1 MYIDD
6 IDQTLFLSKN
16 YLNEDTSLIFTF
28 VFRQKYS
35 VQWEEPF
42 VLIYDLLFENKTYF
56 RDLVSLFKDSV
67 YLISEKHSTLMIVVS
82 YHMLTISYGYRKK
95 KKVFFCQHQ
104 RTYFL
109 FHTKL
114 HNLTKLFEGGWFDLH
129 HSLKDLKKKRLSLLY
144 PSLF

>member
-1 MYIDD
+1 MYIDE

-42 VLIYDLLFENKTYF
+42 VLINDLLFENKTYF

-95 KKVFFCQHQ
+95 KRCFFANTNEHIFCF
-104 RTYFL
+104 T
-109 FHTKL
+109 
-114 HNLTKLFEGGWFDLH
+114 
-129 HSLKDLKKKRLSLLY
+129 LKYTIWRNYSKAVGLICTI
-144 PSLF
+144 P